1 MYINSFIELK
11 EGLSL
16 YDLLSGCSI
25 DVLVIDRSTSVAF
38 SYSSDVE
45 AALTPAALLS
55 VVVLWIVSVWFSF
68 ME

>member
-16 YDLLSGCSI
+16 YNLLSGCSI
-25 DVLVIDRSTSVAF
+25 DVLVIDRSTSVTF

-55 VVVLWIVSVWFSF
+55 VVVL
-68 ME
+68 